1 MREASSSELYT
12 RGKLSEHYQQQ
23 QQQQRQAAD
32 ASQSAQVQPFL
43 PCKSSSCTLAQ
54 QAVDCFGQDLRGA
67 CGHRGLTPI
76 FS

>member
-54 QAVDCFGQDLRGA
+54 QAVGQDLRGA